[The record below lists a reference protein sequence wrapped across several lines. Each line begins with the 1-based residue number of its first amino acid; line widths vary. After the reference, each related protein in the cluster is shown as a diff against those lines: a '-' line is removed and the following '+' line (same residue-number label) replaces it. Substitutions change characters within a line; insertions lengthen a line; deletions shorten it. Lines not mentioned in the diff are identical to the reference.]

1 MNVNLTRSSSAFFWA
16 SALCS
21 VANMMCDIMP
31 TISEDPPELHYG
43 QNEETNFEQLMVNML
58 DERDK
63 LMETLRET
71 QDSLALTR
79 AKLSEC
85 QKEKDS
91 LMNHLESVLSDG
103 DDQLIE
109 RLAGLD
115 GIITDSG
122 NNLKEDS
129 NKNQVRVLAED
140 FAAMLKELNQARE
153 QLLEKDEEISELK
166 SERCN
171 TRLLLEHLE
180 CLVARHERSL
190 RMTVVK
196 RQAATTGGVSSE
208 VEVLKALKSLFEH
221 HKALDEKVR
230 ERLRQAVDKNNT
242 LEAELEETREKLK
255 ELEQENE
262 EIRLRNLRRVR
273 TEEKLHTSSEVCL
286 ENGDE
291 VPEGGKHLSNGP
303 IGVDITEHEEQMEEM
318 QFLLDKRTKEV
329 ERLTRENKDLKE
341 RCSALEEELRI
352 CNKQLDRG
360 NAALQRLE
368 RDLDEAAAQKS
379 DMEDRITTLEKRYVR
394 LQHDVTA
401 LNDDNERLETELAS
415 KESDLI
421 QAEDKVRIQQE
432 KLELAQQ
439 NLNQSLRKAEALP
452 KIEEELAVQ
461 MAALNEAAE
470 KHVTAEETVQ
480 QLQTQLQDLQAELSR
495 AREREKMNEDHNA
508 RLSSTI
514 EKLLGESNERLQNHQ
529 KERMTALEEKAAL
542 TQDLDSVKLQVEDL
556 QREKEILALELG
568 RLHEELRK
576 QRNGGGPDSTVNAP
590 VLTASE
596 AVKRETKG
604 RAGIQESP
612 SRVLTL
618 NEQEWQKLEQESVLK
633 NVALAFDNSRL
644 SDIDSDAGSET
655 SEERAVGGD
664 AQSLAALLQQQIDV
678 INNELNQLQ
687 EEHLSTE
694 KKAMVLEKSVNR
706 SPRHQKFYSDSQ
718 KELVASSTSF
728 PFPPLDPMDTTPI
741 WVKSSKEGSLNN
753 LSDAHTPPTPSSST
767 SDSTESSKPSQ
778 TGNNNNN
785 IVPEDMANIGPST
798 NGMVKIRDN
807 SEDSLPSAT
816 STTSSAESL
825 SKSSSRKKGI
835 KSSIGRIFG
844 NKTKSKH
851 SDTYQVVSDSESLN
865 NEPTQGSTG
874 QRELDRKYKNKSHL
888 LAEALAAGTPF
899 ALWNAPTVVAWLELW
914 VGMPAWYVAA
924 CKANVKSGAIMSAL
938 SDTEIQHEIGISN
951 PLHRLKLRLAIQE
964 IVTLT
969 SPSSPTTNRNSFV
982 YGEMNH
988 DWVGNEWLP
997 SLGLPQYKSTFQEC
1011 LVDARMLEH
1020 ISKKEY
1026 QKYLKVV
1033 DGFHRL
1039 SLQCGVKCLGF
1050 MNYDRRLLE
1059 RRRQM
1064 CEDEPKD
1071 VLVWSNERI
1080 VKWLK
1085 KIGLTEYAD
1094 NLRGTGV
1101 HGAVIA
1107 LDETFDF
1114 GTLAYA
1120 LQIPSQNTQIR
1131 QILDRGFNWLLA
1143 NATDR
1148 EAVDELGNAGEF
1160 KRSKSWRKMFKQRD
1174 KGKDRSRGD
1183 RELVRRNSSGSE
1195 SSLSQS
1201 SVSSSPK
1208 STAKNTKHNSHVDNK
1223 DAVITSDNLA

>member
-1 MNVNLTRSSSAFFWA
+1 
-16 SALCS
+16 
-21 VANMMCDIMP
+21 MMCDIMP

-221 HKALDEKVR
+221 HKALDEK
-230 ERLRQAVDKNNT
+230 
-242 LEAELEETREKLK
+242 
-255 ELEQENE
+255 
-262 EIRLRNLRRVR
+262 
-273 TEEKLHTSSEVCL
+273 CL
-286 ENGDE
+286 SALYYLQ
-291 VPEGGKHLSNGP
+291 HLSNGP

-576 QRNGGGPDSTVNAP
+576 QRNGGGHDSTVNAP

-655 SEERAVGGD
+655 SEERVVGGD

-678 INNELNQLQ
+678 INNELKYSSYS
-687 EEHLSTE
+687 LSC
-694 KKAMVLEKSVNR
+694 KNL
-706 SPRHQKFYSDSQ
+706 KFPY
-718 KELVASSTSF
+718 VMASGMG
-728 PFPPLDPMDTTPI
+728 LDTRNLK
-741 WVKSSKEGSLNN
+741 VKSSKEGSLNN

-785 IVPEDMANIGPST
+785 NLVPEDMANVGPST

-825 SKSSSRKKGI
+825 SKNSSRKKGI

-899 ALWNAPTVVAWLELW
+899 ALWNAPTVVAWLE
-914 VGMPAWYVAA
+914 VTCGSFCPYFPF
-924 CKANVKSGAIMSAL
+924 S
-938 SDTEIQHEIGISN
+938 
-951 PLHRLKLRLAIQE
+951 LRLPPCAC
-964 IVTLT
+964 
-969 SPSSPTTNRNSFV
+969 SFMCHASFCDV
-982 YGEMNH
+982 AQS
-988 DWVGNEWLP
+988 VL
-997 SLGLPQYKSTFQEC
+997 F
-1011 LVDARMLEH
+1011 
-1020 ISKKEY
+1020 
-1026 QKYLKVV
+1026 
-1033 DGFHRL
+1033 
-1039 SLQCGVKCLGF
+1039 
-1050 MNYDRRLLE
+1050 LLE
-1059 RRRQM
+1059 KRRQM

-1223 DAVITSDNLA
+1223 DAVITSGNLA

>member
-1 MNVNLTRSSSAFFWA
+1 
-16 SALCS
+16 
-21 VANMMCDIMP
+21 MCDIMP
-31 TISEDPPELHYG
+31 TISEDPPEIHYG

-79 AKLSEC
+79 AKLTEC
-85 QKEKDS
+85 QKEKDG
-91 LMNHLESVLSDG
+91 LMNHLESVLNDG

-115 GIITDSG
+115 GIITESG
-122 NNLKEDS
+122 NNLKEES
-129 NKNQVRVLAED
+129 GKNRVRVLAED
-140 FAAMLKELNQARE
+140 FATMLKELNQARE

-230 ERLRQAVDKNNT
+230 ERLRQAVDKNNA

-262 EIRLRNLRRVR
+262 DIRLRNLRRVR
-273 TEEKLHTSSEVCL
+273 TEEKLHASSENCQ

-291 VPEGGKHLSNGP
+291 NSNAEKQHLSNGP
-303 IGVDITEHEEQMEEM
+303 VNVDVSAHEEQMEEM

-341 RCSALEEELRI
+341 RCTTLEEELRI

-360 NAALQRLE
+360 STSIQRLE

-379 DMEDRITTLEKRYVR
+379 DMEDRIATLEKRYVR
-394 LQHDVTA
+394 LQHEVTA

-415 KESDLI
+415 KESELI
-421 QAEDKVRIQQE
+421 QTEEKVRCQQE
-432 KLELAQQ
+432 KLELAEQ

-470 KHVTAEETVQ
+470 KQGSAEETVQ
-480 QLQTQLQDLQAELSR
+480 QLQTQVQDVQAELNR
-495 AREREKMNEDHNA
+495 AREREKMNEDHNT
-508 RLSSTI
+508 RLSNTI
-514 EKLLGESNERLQNHQ
+514 DKLLAESNERLQVHL
-529 KERMTALEEKAAL
+529 KERMTALEEKTAL
-542 TQDLDSVKLQVEDL
+542 AQELTAVKSQVEDL

-568 RLHEELRK
+568 RLNENFEKRK
-576 QRNGGGPDSTVNAP
+576 PTGAPAAAVNGP
-590 VLTASE
+590 VVQFASE
-596 AVKRETKG
+596 PVKRETKG
-604 RAGIQESP
+604 RSGIEDSP
-612 SRVLTL
+612 SRVFTL
-618 NEQEWQKLEQESVLK
+618 NEQEWQKLEQASVLK
-633 NVALAFDNSRL
+633 NVAMAFDTARL
-644 SDIDSDAGSET
+644 SDIESDAGSDV
-655 SEERAVGGD
+655 SEERGVGGD
-664 AQSLAALLQQQIDV
+664 AQTLASLLQQQIDI
-678 INNELNQLQ
+678 INKELNQLQ
-687 EEHLSTE
+687 EEHKSTE
-694 KKAMVLEKSVNR
+694 MRAIVLEKTVTR
-706 SPRHQKFYSDSQ
+706 SPMHKDVYSTNSQ
-718 KELVASSTSF
+718 QELVASSTSF

-753 LSDAHTPPTPSSST
+753 LDDAPTPPTPSSGT

-778 TGNNNNN
+778 TGVNSSSSPDD
-785 IVPEDMANIGPST
+785 VTSTVPST
-798 NGMVKIRDN
+798 NGMIKLRDT
-807 SEDSLPSAT
+807 SVDSLPSVT

-825 SKSSSRKKGI
+825 SKSSSSSSSRKKGI
-835 KSSIGRIFG
+835 KGSFGRLFG
-844 NKTKSKH
+844 TKTKTKNK
-851 SDTYQVVSDSESLN
+851 DCAGVLSDSYSLS
-865 NEPTQGSTG
+865 NEPVPGGTG
-874 QRELDRKYKNKSHL
+874 QRELDRRIKNKSHL

-969 SPSSPTTNRNSFV
+969 SPSSPTTNRNSLV

-988 DWVGNEWLP
+988 DWIANEWLP
-997 SLGLPQYKSTFQEC
+997 SLGLAQYKSTFQEC

-1020 ISKKEY
+1020 ISKKEH
-1026 QKYLKVV
+1026 QKYLKLV
-1033 DGFHRL
+1033 DGFHRH

-1059 RRRQM
+1059 KRQQM
-1064 CEDEPKD
+1064 CAEEVKD
-1071 VLVWSNERI
+1071 VLVWSNERLI
-1080 VKWLK
+1080 EWLK
-1085 KIGLTEYAD
+1085 KIGLNEYAD
-1094 NLRGTGV
+1094 NLHDTGV

-1107 LDETFDF
+1107 LDDTFDF
-1114 GTLAYA
+1114 STLAYA

-1131 QILDRGFNWLLA
+1131 QILEREFNWLLA
-1143 NATDR
+1143 NGTDR
-1148 EAVDELGNAGEF
+1148 EVLDELGNGGDF

-1174 KGKDRSRGD
+1174 KGKDKSKD
-1183 RELVRRNSSGSE
+1183 KEANVRKNSSGSE

-1208 STAKNTKHNSHVDNK
+1208 PSAKNSKHN
-1223 DAVITSDNLA
+1223 AVSGDTKTTDGGSVVTSLS

>member
-1 MNVNLTRSSSAFFWA
+1 
-16 SALCS
+16 
-21 VANMMCDIMP
+21 MMCDIMP
-31 TISEDPPELHYG
+31 TISEDPPEIQYG

-71 QDSLALTR
+71 QDSLGLTR
-79 AKLSEC
+79 AKLTEC
-85 QKEKDS
+85 QKEKDG
-91 LMNHLESVLSDG
+91 LMSHLETVLNDG

-115 GIITDSG
+115 GIITESG
-122 NNLKEDS
+122 NNLKEES
-129 NKNQVRVLAED
+129 GKKNRVRVLAED
-140 FAAMLKELNQARE
+140 FATMLKELNQARE

-230 ERLRQAVDKNNT
+230 ERLRQAVDKNNA

-262 EIRLRNLRRVR
+262 DIRLRNLRRVR
-273 TEEKLHTSSEVCL
+273 TEEKLHTSSENCL

-291 VPEGGKHLSNGP
+291 NSNGEKHLSNGP
-303 IGVDITEHEEQMEEM
+303 VSVDVTAHEEQMEEM

-341 RCSALEEELRI
+341 RCTTLEEELRI

-360 NAALQRLE
+360 NASIQRLE

-379 DMEDRITTLEKRYVR
+379 DMEDRVATLEKRYVR
-394 LQHDVTA
+394 LQHEVTA

-415 KESDLI
+415 KESELI
-421 QAEDKVRIQQE
+421 QAEEKVRCQQE
-432 KLELAQQ
+432 KLELAEQ

-452 KIEEELAVQ
+452 KIEEELAVR

-470 KHVTAEETVQ
+470 KQGTAEETVQ
-480 QLQTQLQDLQAELSR
+480 QLQSQVKDLQAELNR
-495 AREREKMNEDHNA
+495 AREREKMNEDHNT
-508 RLSSTI
+508 RLSNTI
-514 EKLLGESNERLQNHQ
+514 DKLLGESNERLQVHL
-529 KERMTALEEKAAL
+529 KERMTALEEKTAL
-542 TQDLDSVKLQVEDL
+542 NQELTAVKSQVEDL

-568 RLHEELRK
+568 RLNEEFEK
-576 QRNGGGPDSTVNAP
+576 IKSKGPTNAAVNGP
-590 VLTASE
+590 VVKFSE
-596 AVKRETKG
+596 PIRRETKG
-604 RAGIQESP
+604 RAGIEDAP
-612 SRVLTL
+612 SRVFTL

-633 NVALAFDNSRL
+633 NVAMAFDTAKL
-644 SDIDSDAGSET
+644 SDIESDAGSDI
-655 SEERAVGGD
+655 SEERGVSGD
-664 AQSLAALLQQQIDV
+664 AQTLASLLQQQIDI
-678 INNELNQLQ
+678 INKELNQLQ
-687 EEHLSTE
+687 EEHKSTE
-694 KKAMVLEKSVNR
+694 RRAIVLENTVTK
-706 SPRHQKFYSDSQ
+706 SPRHQDVYSANSQ
-718 KELVASSTSF
+718 QELVASSTSF

-741 WVKSSKEGSLNN
+741 WVKSSKEGSLNT
-753 LSDAHTPPTPSSST
+753 LDDAPTPPTPSSGT

-778 TGNNNNN
+778 SG
-785 IVPEDMANIGPST
+785 ANSSPLHDHASTVPST
-798 NGMVKIRDN
+798 NGMMKLRD
-807 SEDSLPSAT
+807 SSVDSLPSAT

-825 SKSSSRKKGI
+825 SKNSKGKKGI
-835 KSSIGRIFG
+835 KGSFGRIF
-844 NKTKSKH
+844 KTKTKNK
-851 SDTYQVVSDSESLN
+851 DSTGVLTDSYSLPNESV
-865 NEPTQGSTG
+865 QGGSG
-874 QRELDRKYKNKSHL
+874 QRELDRRIKNKSHL
-888 LAEALAAGTPF
+888 LAEALEAGTPF

-951 PLHRLKLRLAIQE
+951 PLHRLKLRLSIQE

-969 SPSSPTTNRNSFV
+969 SPSSPTTNRNSLV

-988 DWVGNEWLP
+988 DWVANEWLP
-997 SLGLPQYKSTFQEC
+997 SLGLAQYKGTFQEC

-1033 DGFHRL
+1033 DGFHRH

-1050 MNYDRRLLE
+1050 MNYDKRLLE
-1059 RRRQM
+1059 KRRQM
-1064 CEDEPKD
+1064 CADEVKD
-1071 VLVWSNERI
+1071 VLVWSNERLI
-1080 VKWLK
+1080 SWLK
-1085 KIGLTEYAD
+1085 KIGLAEYAD
-1094 NLRGTGV
+1094 NLHGTGV

-1107 LDETFDF
+1107 LDDTFDCN
-1114 GTLAYA
+1114 TLAYA

-1131 QILDRGFNWLLA
+1131 QILEREFNWLLA

-1148 EAVDELGNAGEF
+1148 ETVDELGNGGDF

-1174 KGKDRSRGD
+1174 KGKDKNRDKEANARK
-1183 RELVRRNSSGSE
+1183 NSSGSE

-1208 STAKNTKHNSHVDNK
+1208 PSAKNTKNNLIGGDTKSTGGS
-1223 DAVITSDNLA
+1223 AITSNSLS

>member
-1 MNVNLTRSSSAFFWA
+1 
-16 SALCS
+16 
-21 VANMMCDIMP
+21 MMCDIMP
-31 TISEDPPELHYG
+31 TISEDPPEINYG

-79 AKLSEC
+79 AKLTEC
-85 QKEKDS
+85 QKEKDG
-91 LMNHLESVLSDG
+91 LMNHLETVLNNG

-115 GIITDSG
+115 GIISDAGNDLKQDS
-122 NNLKEDS
+122 D
-129 NKNQVRVLAED
+129 KNRVRVLAED
-140 FAAMLKELNQARE
+140 FATMVKELNQARE

-230 ERLRQAVDKNNT
+230 ERLRQAIEKGNA
-242 LEAELEETREKLK
+242 LEGELEETREKLR

-262 EIRLRNLRRVR
+262 DIRLRNLRRVR
-273 TEEKLHTSSEVCL
+273 TEEKLHTSSENCV

-291 VPEGGKHLSNGP
+291 GSDRMKHLSNGP
-303 IGVDITEHEEQMEEM
+303 VSHDISAHEEQMEEM
-318 QFLLDKRTKEV
+318 QFVLDKRAKEV

-341 RCSALEEELRI
+341 RCTTLEEELRI

-360 NAALQRLE
+360 NTSIQRLE

-394 LQHDVTA
+394 LQHEVTA

-415 KESDLI
+415 KESELI
-421 QAEDKVRIQQE
+421 QAEEKIRLQQE
-432 KLELAQQ
+432 RLELAEQ

-480 QLQTQLQDLQAELSR
+480 QLQAQIHDLQAELNR

-508 RLSSTI
+508 RLSNTI
-514 EKLLGESNERLQNHQ
+514 DKLLGESNEILQVHL
-529 KERMTALEEKAAL
+529 KERMAALEEKAAL
-542 TQDLDSVKLQVEDL
+542 TQELTVVKSQVEDL

-568 RLHEELRK
+568 RLNEEFEKLK
-576 QRNGGGPDSTVNAP
+576 SKGVIDATVNGP
-590 VLTASE
+590 VVHFSE
-596 AVKRETKG
+596 PVKRETKG
-604 RAGIQESP
+604 RAGIEDSP
-612 SRVLTL
+612 SRVFTL

-633 NVALAFDNSRL
+633 NVAMAFDTNRL
-644 SDIDSDAGSET
+644 SDIESDAGSET
-655 SEERAVGGD
+655 SEDKGVGGD
-664 AQSLAALLQQQIDV
+664 AQTLASLLQQQIDV
-678 INNELNQLQ
+678 INKELSQLQ
-687 EEHLSTE
+687 EEHKSTE
-694 KKAMVLEKSVNR
+694 RKAQVLER
-706 SPRHQKFYSDSQ
+706 SAVKTPMHKDMYSASQ
-718 KELVASSTSF
+718 QVHELVASSTSF

-741 WVKSSKEGSLNN
+741 WVRSSKENSLNT
-753 LSDAHTPPTPSSST
+753 LEEAHTPPTPSST
-767 SDSTESSKPSQ
+767 ASDSTESSKPSQ
-778 TGNNNNN
+778 SGITSSLSPDNA
-785 IVPEDMANIGPST
+785 ANTVPST
-798 NGMVKIRDN
+798 NGIIKTRD
-807 SEDSLPSAT
+807 SSADSLPSIT

-825 SKSSSRKKGI
+825 SKNKAHKKGI
-835 KSSIGRIFG
+835 KGSIGRIFG
-844 NKTKSKH
+844 NKPKAK
-851 SDTYQVVSDSESLN
+851 QKDSGEVPTDSYLMPG
-865 NEPTQGSTG
+865 EPVPGGSG
-874 QRELDRKYKNKSHL
+874 QRELDRRIKNKSHL

-969 SPSSPTTNRNSFV
+969 SPSSPTTNRNSLV

-988 DWVGNEWLP
+988 DWIANDWLP
-997 SLGLPQYKSTFQEC
+997 SLGLAQYKSSFQEC

-1033 DGFHRL
+1033 DSFHRH

-1059 RRRQM
+1059 KRRQM
-1064 CEDEPKD
+1064 CADESKD
-1071 VLVWSNERI
+1071 LLVWSNDRVI
-1080 VKWLK
+1080 TWLK
-1085 KIGLTEYAD
+1085 KIGLSEYAD
-1094 NLRGTGV
+1094 NLPGTGV

-1107 LDETFDF
+1107 LDETFDHS
-1114 GTLAYA
+1114 TLAYA
-1120 LQIPSQNTQIR
+1120 LQIPSQNTQTR
-1131 QILDRGFNWLLA
+1131 HVLERDFNWLLA

-1148 EAVDELGNAGEF
+1148 EIVDELGNGGEF

-1174 KGKDRSRGD
+1174 KGKDKTK
-1183 RELVRRNSSGSE
+1183 EKEPVRKNSSGSE

-1201 SVSSSPK
+1201 SVTSSPK
-1208 STAKNTKHNSHVDNK
+1208 TSAKNTKHGAASNDSK
-1223 DAVITSDNLA
+1223 ASDALITSNNLA

>member
-1 MNVNLTRSSSAFFWA
+1 
-16 SALCS
+16 
-21 VANMMCDIMP
+21 MMCDIMP
-31 TISEDPPELHYG
+31 TISEDPPEIHYG

-79 AKLSEC
+79 AKLTEC
-85 QKEKDS
+85 QKDKDA
-91 LMNHLESVLSDG
+91 LMNHLETVLNDG
-103 DDQLIE
+103 DDQLLE
-109 RLAGLD
+109 RLVGLD
-115 GIITDSG
+115 GIITESG

-129 NKNQVRVLAED
+129 GKNRVRVLAED
-140 FAAMLKELNQARE
+140 FATMLKELNQARE

-230 ERLRQAVDKNNT
+230 ERLRQAVDKNNA

-262 EIRLRNLRRVR
+262 DIRLRNLRRVR
-273 TEEKLHTSSEVCL
+273 TEEKLHTSSEICL
-286 ENGDE
+286 ENGGE
-291 VPEGGKHLSNGP
+291 ESEGGKHLSNGP
-303 IGVDITEHEEQMEEM
+303 INFDVSAHEEQMEEM

-329 ERLTRENKDLKE
+329 ERLTRESKDLKE
-341 RCSALEEELRI
+341 RCTTLEEELRI

-360 NAALQRLE
+360 NASIQRLE

-394 LQHDVTA
+394 LQHEVTA

-415 KESDLI
+415 KESELI
-421 QAEDKVRIQQE
+421 QAEEKVRIQQE
-432 KLELAQQ
+432 KLELAEQ

-470 KHVTAEETVQ
+470 KHETAEETVQ
-480 QLQTQLQDLQAELSR
+480 QLQVQLQDLQAELNR

-514 EKLLGESNERLQNHQ
+514 DKLLGESNERLQVHL
-529 KERMTALEEKAAL
+529 KERMAALEEKTAL
-542 TQDLDSVKLQVEDL
+542 NQELTAVKLQVEDL

-568 RLHEELRK
+568 RLNEEFEK
-576 QRNGGGPDSTVNAP
+576 CKPQGGSETAVNGSVVAIS
-590 VLTASE
+590 SE

-604 RAGIQESP
+604 RAGIQDSP
-612 SRVLTL
+612 SRVFTL

-633 NVALAFDNSRL
+633 NVALAFDNNRL
-644 SDIDSDAGSET
+644 SDIESDAGSET
-655 SEERAVGGD
+655 SEDRGVGGD
-664 AQSLAALLQQQIDV
+664 AQTLAALLQQQIDV

-687 EEHLSTE
+687 EEHKTTE
-694 KKAMVLEKSVNR
+694 RRALVLEKSVTR
-706 SPRHQKFYSDSQ
+706 SPMHQDFYSNSQ
-718 KELVASSTSF
+718 EELVASSTSF

-753 LSDAHTPPTPSSST
+753 LGDAHTPPTPSSSA
-767 SDSTESSKPSQ
+767 SDSTESSKPSHSGA
-778 TGNNNNN
+778 TSSSL
-785 IVPEDMANIGPST
+785 PDDTASTATAPSS
-798 NGMVKIRDN
+798 NGLIKARGN

-825 SKSSSRKKGI
+825 SKNSSRKKGI
-835 KSSIGRIFG
+835 KGSIGRIFG
-844 NKTKSKH
+844 NKTKTKSK
-851 SDTYQVVSDSESLN
+851 DSLEVHTDSYSMS
-865 NEPTQGSTG
+865 NEPVPGGTG
-874 QRELDRKYKNKSHL
+874 QRELDRKIKNKSHL
-888 LAEALAAGTPF
+888 LAEALVAGTPF

-914 VGMPAWYVAA
+914 VGMPSWYVAA

-969 SPSSPTTNRNSFV
+969 SPSPPTTNRNSLV

-988 DWVGNEWLP
+988 GWIANEWLP
-997 SLGLPQYKSTFQEC
+997 SLGLAQYKSTFQEC

-1033 DGFHRL
+1033 DGFHRH

-1059 RRRQM
+1059 KRRQM
-1064 CEDEPKD
+1064 CAEEAKD

-1080 VKWLK
+1080 IKWLQG
-1085 KIGLTEYAD
+1085 IGLSEYAD

-1114 GTLAYA
+1114 STLAYA

-1131 QILDRGFNWLLA
+1131 QILERDFNWLLA

-1148 EAVDELGNAGEF
+1148 ETDELGNGGDF

-1174 KGKDRSRGD
+1174 KGKDKIKD
-1183 RELVRRNSSGSE
+1183 KEAVRRNSSGSE

-1201 SVSSSPK
+1201 SVTSSPK
-1208 STAKNTKHNSHVDNK
+1208 TSAKNAKHNSNSDSK
-1223 DAVITSDNLA
+1223 DAVITSNNLA

>member
-1 MNVNLTRSSSAFFWA
+1 
-16 SALCS
+16 
-21 VANMMCDIMP
+21 MCDIMP
-31 TISEDPPELHYG
+31 TISEDPPEIHYG

-71 QDSLALTR
+71 QDSLAFTR
-79 AKLSEC
+79 AKLTEC
-85 QKEKDS
+85 QKEKDG
-91 LMNHLESVLSDG
+91 LMNHLESVLNDG

-115 GIITDSG
+115 GIITDPG
-122 NNLKEDS
+122 HNLKEDS
-129 NKNQVRVLAED
+129 GKNRVRVLAED
-140 FAAMLKELNQARE
+140 FATMLKELNQARE

-230 ERLRQAVDKNNT
+230 ERLRQAVEKNNA
-242 LEAELEETREKLK
+242 LEGELEDTREKLK

-262 EIRLRNLRRVR
+262 DIRLRNLRRVR
-273 TEEKLHTSSEVCL
+273 TEEKLHTSSENCV
-286 ENGDE
+286 ENGS
-291 VPEGGKHLSNGP
+291 EGSDGEKHLSNGP
-303 IGVDITEHEEQMEEM
+303 ISLDISAHDEQMEEM
-318 QFLLDKRTKEV
+318 QFVLDKRTKEV

-341 RCSALEEELRI
+341 RCTALEEELRI
-352 CNKQLDRG
+352 CNKQMDRG
-360 NAALQRLE
+360 NTSIQRLE

-394 LQHDVTA
+394 LQHEVTA

-415 KESDLI
+415 KESELI
-421 QAEDKVRIQQE
+421 QAEEKVRLQQE
-432 KLELAQQ
+432 RLELAEQ

-480 QLQTQLQDLQAELSR
+480 QLEIQVQDLQAELNR
-495 AREREKMNEDHNA
+495 AREREKMNEDHNS
-508 RLSSTI
+508 RLSNTVD
-514 EKLLGESNERLQNHQ
+514 KLLAESNERLQVHL
-529 KERMTALEEKAAL
+529 KERMAALEEKTAL
-542 TQDLDSVKLQVEDL
+542 TQELSAVKSQVEDL

-568 RLHEELRK
+568 RLNEEFEKLK
-576 QRNGGGPDSTVNAP
+576 SKEKDTSDTTVNGP
-590 VLTASE
+590 SVQFSE
-596 AVKRETKG
+596 PVKREMKG
-604 RAGIQESP
+604 RAGIDSP
-612 SRVLTL
+612 SRVFTL

-633 NVALAFDNSRL
+633 NVAMAFDNSRL
-644 SDIDSDAGSET
+644 SDIESDAGSET
-655 SEERAVGGD
+655 SEDKSVGGD
-664 AQSLAALLQQQIDV
+664 AQTLASLLQQQIDI
-678 INNELNQLQ
+678 INKELNQLQ
-687 EEHLSTE
+687 EEHKSTE
-694 KKAMVLEKSVNR
+694 QRAIVLEKSVVR
-706 SPRHQKFYSDSQ
+706 SPRHQDMYSASQ
-718 KELVASSTSF
+718 QELVASSTSF

-741 WVKSSKEGSLNN
+741 WVKSSKEGSLNT
-753 LSDAHTPPTPSSST
+753 LEDAHTPPTPSSSA

-778 TGNNNNN
+778 SGINSNLSPDDT
-785 IVPEDMANIGPST
+785 ANTVPST
-798 NGMVKIRDN
+798 NGMIKTRD
-807 SEDSLPSAT
+807 SSVDSLPSIT

-825 SKSSSRKKGI
+825 SKNKTHKKGI
-835 KSSIGRIFG
+835 KGSIGRIFG
-844 NKTKSKH
+844 NKTKTKH
-851 SDTYQVVSDSESLN
+851 KDSSEVPTDSYSVP
-865 NEPTQGSTG
+865 NEPARGGSG
-874 QRELDRKYKNKSHL
+874 QRELDRRIKNKSHL

-969 SPSSPTTNRNSFV
+969 SPSSLTTNRNSLV

-988 DWVGNEWLP
+988 DWIANEWLP
-997 SLGLPQYKSTFQEC
+997 SLGLAQYKSTFQEC

-1033 DGFHRL
+1033 DGFHRH

-1059 RRRQM
+1059 KKRQM
-1064 CEDEPKD
+1064 CADEPKD
-1071 VLVWSNERI
+1071 VLVWSNERVI
-1080 VKWLK
+1080 KWLK
-1085 KIGLTEYAD
+1085 KIGLSEYAD
-1094 NLRGTGV
+1094 NLQETGV

-1114 GTLAYA
+1114 STLAYA

-1131 QILDRGFNWLLA
+1131 HVLERDFNWLLA

-1148 EAVDELGNAGEF
+1148 EIADELGNGGDF

-1174 KGKDRSRGD
+1174 KGKDKNKD
-1183 RELVRRNSSGSE
+1183 KEPIRRNSSGSE

-1208 STAKNTKHNSHVDNK
+1208 SSAKNAKHNAVSSESK
-1223 DAVITSDNLA
+1223 ASDALITSNNLA

>member
-1 MNVNLTRSSSAFFWA
+1 MYVNLSHSSSGFVWA

-21 VANMMCDIMP
+21 IGKMMCDIMP

-71 QDSLALTR
+71 QDSLALTK

-115 GIITDSG
+115 GIITESG

-129 NKNQVRVLAED
+129 NKNRVRVLAED
-140 FAAMLKELNQARE
+140 FATMLKELNQARE

-230 ERLRQAVDKNNT
+230 ERLRQAVDKNNS

-262 EIRLRNLRRVR
+262 DIRLRNLRRVR
-273 TEEKLHTSSEVCL
+273 TEEKLHTSSDICL

-291 VPEGGKHLSNGP
+291 ATEGEKHLSNGP
-303 IGVDITEHEEQMEEM
+303 IDIDITAHEEQIEEM

-341 RCSALEEELRI
+341 RCTTLEEELRI

-360 NAALQRLE
+360 NASIQRLE

-394 LQHDVTA
+394 LQHEVTA
-401 LNDDNERLETELAS
+401 LNDDNERLETELAT
-415 KESDLI
+415 KESELI

-432 KLELAQQ
+432 KLEIAEQ

-480 QLQTQLQDLQAELSR
+480 QLQNQVQDLQAELNR

-514 EKLLGESNERLQNHQ
+514 DKLLGESNERLQTHL
-529 KERMTALEEKAAL
+529 KERMAALEEKTAL
-542 TQDLDSVKLQVEDL
+542 TQELSSAKLEVEDL

-568 RLHEELRK
+568 RLHEEFEK
-576 QRNGGGPDSTVNAP
+576 QKTQGGSDGAANGA
-590 VLTASE
+590 VLNVSRET
-596 AVKRETKG
+596 VKRETKG
-604 RAGIQESP
+604 RAGIQDSP
-612 SRVLTL
+612 SRVFTL

-644 SDIDSDAGSET
+644 SDIESDAGSET
-655 SEERAVGGD
+655 SEDQGGGGD
-664 AQSLAALLQQQIDV
+664 AQTLAALLQQQIDV
-678 INNELNQLQ
+678 INKELNQLQ
-687 EEHLSTE
+687 EEHKTTE
-694 KKAMVLEKSVNR
+694 KRALVLEKSVTG
-706 SPRHQKFYSDSQ
+706 SPRHQDFYSDSQ
-718 KELVASSTSF
+718 QELVASSTSF
-728 PFPPLDPMDTTPI
+728 PFPPFDPMDTTPI
-741 WVKSSKEGSLNN
+741 WVKSSKEGSLNTVG
-753 LSDAHTPPTPSSST
+753 DAHTPPTPRSSA

-778 TGNNNNN
+778 SGVNNNS
-785 IVPEDMANIGPST
+785 VPEDTANGGPST
-798 NGMVKIRDN
+798 NGMVKTRDN
-807 SEDSLPSAT
+807 SEDSLPSVT

-825 SKSSSRKKGI
+825 SKNSSRKKGI
-835 KSSIGRIFG
+835 KGSIGRIFG
-844 NKTKSKH
+844 NKTKTKQKDSYGVPT
-851 SDTYQVVSDSESLN
+851 DTYSLP
-865 NEPTQGSTG
+865 NEPEQGGTG

-899 ALWNAPTVVAWLELW
+899 ALWNAPTVLAWLELW

-969 SPSSPTTNRNSFV
+969 SPSSPTTNRNSLV

-988 DWVGNEWLP
+988 DWIANEWLP

-1033 DGFHRL
+1033 DGFHRH

-1059 RRRQM
+1059 KRRQM

-1080 VKWLK
+1080 IKWLK
-1085 KIGLTEYAD
+1085 NIGVTEYAE

-1101 HGAVIA
+1101 HGAIIA

-1114 GTLAYA
+1114 STLAYA
-1120 LQIPSQNTQIR
+1120 LQIPSQNTQMR
-1131 QILDRGFNWLLA
+1131 QNLDRDFNWLLA

-1148 EAVDELGNAGEF
+1148 EIVDELGNGGEF

-1174 KGKDRSRGD
+1174 KGKDRNRGD
-1183 RELVRRNSSGSE
+1183 RELARRNSSGSE

-1208 STAKNTKHNSHVDNK
+1208 PSAKNTKHNSLGDNK
-1223 DAVITSDNLA
+1223 DAVVTSGNLA

>member
-1 MNVNLTRSSSAFFWA
+1 
-16 SALCS
+16 
-21 VANMMCDIMP
+21 MMCDIMP
-31 TISEDPPELHYG
+31 TISEDPPEIHYG

-79 AKLSEC
+79 AKLTEC
-85 QKEKDS
+85 QKEKDG
-91 LMNHLESVLSDG
+91 LMSHLESVLNDG

-115 GIITDSG
+115 GIITESG

-129 NKNQVRVLAED
+129 GKNRVQVLAED
-140 FAAMLKELNQARE
+140 FATMLKELNQARE

-230 ERLRQAVDKNNT
+230 ERLRQAVDKNNA
-242 LEAELEETREKLK
+242 LDAELEETREKLK

-262 EIRLRNLRRVR
+262 DIRLRNLRRVR
-273 TEEKLHTSSEVCL
+273 TEEKLHTSSENCV

-291 VPEGGKHLSNGP
+291 NSNGEKHLSNGP
-303 IGVDITEHEEQMEEM
+303 VNLEVSVHEEQMEEM

-341 RCSALEEELRI
+341 RCTTLEEELRI

-360 NAALQRLE
+360 NTSIQRLE

-394 LQHDVTA
+394 LQHEVTA

-415 KESDLI
+415 KESELI
-421 QAEDKVRIQQE
+421 QTEEKLRCQQE
-432 KLELAQQ
+432 KLELAEQ

-470 KHVTAEETVQ
+470 KQGSAEENVQ
-480 QLQTQLQDLQAELSR
+480 QLQIQVHDLQAEVNR
-495 AREREKMNEDHNA
+495 AREREKMNEDHNT
-508 RLSSTI
+508 RLSNTI
-514 EKLLGESNERLQNHQ
+514 DKLLGESNERLQVHL
-529 KERMTALEEKAAL
+529 KERMAALEEKTAL
-542 TQDLDSVKLQVEDL
+542 AQELTSVKSQIEDL

-568 RLHEELRK
+568 RLHEEFGRRK
-576 QRNGGGPDSTVNAP
+576 SKGTPSAAVNGP
-590 VLTASE
+590 VVHFSSE
-596 AVKRETKG
+596 PVRRETKG
-604 RAGIQESP
+604 RSGIEESP
-612 SRVLTL
+612 SRVFTL

-633 NVALAFDNSRL
+633 NVAMAFDTVGSQL
-644 SDIDSDAGSET
+644 SDIESDAGSDI
-655 SEERAVGGD
+655 SEEKSVGGD
-664 AQSLAALLQQQIDV
+664 AQTLASLLQQQIDV
-678 INNELNQLQ
+678 INKELNQLQ
-687 EEHLSTE
+687 EEHKSTE
-694 KKAMVLEKSVNR
+694 KRAIVLER
-706 SPRHQKFYSDSQ
+706 TTTGSPMHQDVYSADSQ
-718 KELVASSTSF
+718 QELVASSTSF

-741 WVKSSKEGSLNN
+741 WVKSSKEGSLNT
-753 LSDAHTPPTPSSST
+753 LDDAPTPPTPSSGT

-778 TGNNNNN
+778 TGAQSNSSPDD
-785 IVPEDMANIGPST
+785 IASTVPST
-798 NGMVKIRDN
+798 NGMIKLRDN
-807 SEDSLPSAT
+807 SVDSLPSVT

-825 SKSSSRKKGI
+825 SKNNSRKKGI
-835 KSSIGRIFG
+835 KGSFGRLFG
-844 NKTKSKH
+844 NKTKTKNK
-851 SDTYQVVSDSESLN
+851 DSEGVLTDSYSLP
-865 NEPTQGSTG
+865 NESVPSGTG
-874 QRELDRKYKNKSHL
+874 QRELDRRIKNKSHL

-964 IVTLT
+964 IVNLT
-969 SPSSPTTNRNSFV
+969 SPSSPTTNRNSLV

-988 DWVGNEWLP
+988 DWIGNEWLP
-997 SLGLPQYKSTFQEC
+997 SLGLSQYKSTFQEC

-1020 ISKKEY
+1020 ISKKEH

-1033 DGFHRL
+1033 DGFHRH

-1059 RRRQM
+1059 KRRQM
-1064 CEDEPKD
+1064 CADEVKD

-1080 VKWLK
+1080 IEWLR
-1085 KIGLTEYAD
+1085 KIGLSEYAD
-1094 NLRGTGV
+1094 NLSGTGV

-1107 LDETFDF
+1107 LDDTFDF
-1114 GTLAYA
+1114 STMVYA

-1131 QILDRGFNWLLA
+1131 QILEREFNWLLA

-1148 EAVDELGNAGEF
+1148 EVVDELGNGGDF
-1160 KRSKSWRKMFKQRD
+1160 KRTKSWRKMFKQRD
-1174 KGKDRSRGD
+1174 KGKDKNKDKEANMRK
-1183 RELVRRNSSGSE
+1183 NSSGSE

-1208 STAKNTKHNSHVDNK
+1208 PAAKNAKNNLVSGSDTKTSGGGSM
-1223 DAVITSDNLA
+1223 ITSNSLS